1 MRELAEQAE
10 ELMVKRVQELRDE
23 FDVFCLF
30 VWFGLFSFLVVV

>member
-23 FDVFCLF
+23 FGIGPRPMT
-30 VWFGLFSFLVVV
+30 WR